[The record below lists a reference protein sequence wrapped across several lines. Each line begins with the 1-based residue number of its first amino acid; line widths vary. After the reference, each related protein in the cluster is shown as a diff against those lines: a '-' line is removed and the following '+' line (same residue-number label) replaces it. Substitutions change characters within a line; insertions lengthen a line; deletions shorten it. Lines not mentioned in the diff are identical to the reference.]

1 MIMYSHG
8 IIGNG
13 DSDHVNS
20 NNYNLKNIYLIKLI
34 KLRYFIISRRLFYR

>member
-13 DSDHVNS
+13 DSDHIQTQIIII
-20 NNYNLKNIYLIKLI
+20 LKI
-34 KLRYFIISRRLFYR
+34 FT